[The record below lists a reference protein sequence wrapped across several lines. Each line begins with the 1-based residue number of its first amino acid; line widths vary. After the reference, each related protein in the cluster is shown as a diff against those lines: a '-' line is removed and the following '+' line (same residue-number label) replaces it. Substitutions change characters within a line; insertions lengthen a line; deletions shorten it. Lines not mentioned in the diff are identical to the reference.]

1 MAFLVP
7 ALLVAF
13 GIILIPLAQAL
24 WISFRRYTL
33 TVPGR
38 PFIWLANYGT
48 ALSDAVFWKAIGRTL
63 YFTLTSTGLKLVLG
77 MLIADEFFYALIL
90 TSSLKAKT
98 IPVAIAEFS
107 GQHMVD
113 YGMIA
118 AGGVLAALPPVLIA
132 LVLQRHIV
140 RELAAGAV
148 KGSFGQR
155 GFTAPIPVWYGTLI
169 IDYREGCHLKKRL
182 AVTLGIVVIAA
193 LLAAGCASKNATP
206 TSTPA
211 AAPASTPTRN
221 AAGYYEWTVQ
231 DLKQALGKKDF
242 VLVNVHIPFEGRIA
256 GTDLEIPFDQITR
269 PENLA
274 KLPADK
280 NARMVLY
287 CRSGSMSKIAVNAL
301 VKLGY
306 TNLVD
311 VKGGMLAWEAAS

>member
-7 ALLVAF
+7 ARLVAF

-48 ALSDAVFWKAIGRTL
+48 ALSDAVFWIAIGRTL

-169 IDYREGCHLKKRL
+169 IDYREGCHFEETTGRDI
-182 AVTLGIVVIAA
+182 GYRRHR
-193 LLAAGCASKNATP
+193 C
-206 TSTPA
+206 TSSGRVCVQER
-211 AAPASTPTRN
+211 STHFHPC
-221 AAGYYEWTVQ
+221 
-231 DLKQALGKKDF
+231 
-242 VLVNVHIPFEGRIA
+242 GRSC
-256 GTDLEIPFDQITR
+256 FDSDPQRRRILRVDRPR
-269 PENLA
+269 PETGVGEEGFRAGQCPHTL
-274 KLPADK
+274 
-280 NARMVLY
+280 
-287 CRSGSMSKIAVNAL
+287 
-301 VKLGY
+301 
-306 TNLVD
+306 
-311 VKGGMLAWEAAS
+311 